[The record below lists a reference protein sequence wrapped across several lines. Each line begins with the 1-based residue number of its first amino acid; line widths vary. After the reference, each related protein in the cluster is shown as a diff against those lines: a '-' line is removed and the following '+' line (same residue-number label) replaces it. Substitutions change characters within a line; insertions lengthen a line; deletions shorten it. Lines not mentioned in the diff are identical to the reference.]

1 MMIKACC
8 QRCNFQPQVTLWPR
22 EVQGWSSECLTT
34 NVLTSPNGQSVTKL
48 FLKQPLIRSTRSC
61 DPLTFCFKRML
72 RLRRSQFRCIV
83 SVTIVLCEAS
93 KEFCTIQR
101 SECIE
106 RTMQLCSCDLVC
118 FLFLFPL
125 NFSIINTI
133 LSSLVLT
140 SIKEAQVSVSTSMP
154 FWKSFWTRPVHWNCP
169 HSLNC
174 LPVLLMC
181 WKEAK

>member
-1 MMIKACC
+1 MMINPFC

-48 FLKQPLIRSTRSC
+48 FLKQRLIRSTRSC
-61 DPLTFCFKRML
+61 DPLTFCFRCML

-83 SVTIVLCEAS
+83 SVTFVLCGES

-106 RTMQLCSCDLVC
+106 KTMQLCTCDLVC
-118 FLFLFPL
+118 FLFLFPP
-125 NFSIINTI
+125 NFSNINT
-133 LSSLVLT
+133 SLVLT
-140 SIKEAQVSVSTSMP
+140 PIKEAQLFGFTP
-154 FWKSFWTRPVHWNCP
+154 KPTRKSFWTKLVHWNCP
-169 HSLNC
+169 SSLTC